1 MRDFLLSTLFRTDRS
16 INVKLFYTCG
26 AVIASNSDFST
37 EIIYSLWWESTP
49 TQSCKG
55 EETRIIPVRNQTGI
69 DKSRN
74 FTFWTLKM
82 NEKIWQKVTVFS
94 EQFIKQYFSWKIS
107 YHSIFDIK
115 SAIFPLNW
123 AININRVTQPVVWA
137 TPCLKFL

>member
-1 MRDFLLSTLFRTDRS
+1 MFRVRFGVGLRSRMRLRFKSKLRVRFRVRS

-49 TQSCKG
+49 TQSCEG

-74 FTFWTLKM
+74 FTF
-82 NEKIWQKVTVFS
+82 
-94 EQFIKQYFSWKIS
+94 
-107 YHSIFDIK
+107 
-115 SAIFPLNW
+115 
-123 AININRVTQPVVWA
+123 
-137 TPCLKFL
+137 